1 MQTRKRER
9 IGTSRGFHVDFPRQS
24 QQIRGV
30 DMDHTFL
37 ICQPWLRV
45 LVDVLHSISLRTL
58 RYVRLGFV
66 ATPQSVRTSLKVWRA
81 LQKAAVKRDNKLL
94 LSLAASRLDDA
105 RDAAIRAVAAKPA
118 DGRRARAPKAA
129 QPEVA
134 AASIE

>member
-1 MQTRKRER
+1 MPKLAKAAEE
-9 IGTSRGFHVDFPRQS
+9 SVDAYAVES
-24 QQIRGV
+24 
-30 DMDHTFL
+30 FL
-37 ICQPWLRV
+37 LNFDTVNLCRNRL

-81 LQKAAVKRDNKLL
+81 LHKAAVKRDNKLL

-105 RDAAIRAVAAKPA
+105 RDAAIRAIVAKPA
-118 DGRRARAPKAA
+118 GSRRVRAPKEA

-134 AASIE
+134 AAPAE